1 MCIWLLCLNG
11 LTTGA
16 LSGSAI
22 WRERVKLLR
31 SMAEVFFS
39 DESEKVVQNTKFHFD
54 PRPQKYS
61 NAARRNKYICLRE
74 LLNGCNMTQI
84 VCVEIRIFVILP

>member
-1 MCIWLLCLNG
+1 MWLLCLNG

-22 WRERVKLLR
+22 WRKRVGGGVKLLR

-61 NAARRNKYICLRE
+61 NAARRNQYICLRE
-74 LLNGCNMTQI
+74 LLND
-84 VCVEIRIFVILP
+84 

>member
-1 MCIWLLCLNG
+1 MWLLCLNG
-11 LTTGA
+11 LTTGV

-39 DESEKVVQNTKFHFD
+39 DESEKVVQNTKLHSEST
-54 PRPQKYS
+54 PKSIAMPP
-61 NAARRNKYICLRE
+61 
-74 LLNGCNMTQI
+74 G
-84 VCVEIRIFVILP
+84 EINISVGENC